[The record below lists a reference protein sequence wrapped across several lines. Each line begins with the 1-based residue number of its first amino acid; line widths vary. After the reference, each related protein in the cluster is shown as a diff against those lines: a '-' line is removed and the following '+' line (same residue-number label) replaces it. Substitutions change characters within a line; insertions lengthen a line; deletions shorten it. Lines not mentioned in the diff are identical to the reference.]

1 MKKRFLV
8 LFVLFLALSVI
19 TSCKKKEDSTQT
31 GPVVTV
37 AEEKDYERRTFDK
50 DIPTL
55 TVNDDPIVERDTTRE
70 ENIEEE
76 KVEANESRKLSFVY
90 RGGSTLFRST
100 FSSDKGE
107 IKTNI
112 SEEEAKAFVSR
123 LLEENPEYEEI
134 YTVSFSSDTVYLWY
148 PSSTS
153 DDDISALWNKVRD
166 LMDRINGEKA
176 EMKETLKAEINGE
189 EISAVLLDDRAQIAI
204 GENIDKEDIV
214 SFMSYISIANPD
226 LAAKAEYEI
235 EEGNLNLI
243 YKAPMDT
250 EEVRVLW
257 DELVSEVQSF
267 IKGDGRTETEA
278 VEAKGEEVVLPVSSE
293 EEKEEA
299 AVVSPLSSVGK
310 LVNSFS
316 VSLSAVL
323 KYDTG
328 LTSDIRA
335 TFDYSLSSQLSIGV
349 TSGYEIKGYIPML
362 LRLRYDIPQGYGLYT
377 FVESG
382 WRFGING
389 NKGSFIVAPGVGYE
403 LEVLDDF
410 YVYGEFD
417 VQASFGESFK
427 LMPGLSIGGRYSF

>member
-1 MKKRFLV
+1 
-8 LFVLFLALSVI
+8 
-19 TSCKKKEDSTQT
+19 
-31 GPVVTV
+31 
-37 AEEKDYERRTFDK
+37 
-50 DIPTL
+50 
-55 TVNDDPIVERDTTRE
+55 
-70 ENIEEE
+70 
-76 KVEANESRKLSFVY
+76 
-90 RGGSTLFRST
+90 
-100 FSSDKGE
+100 
-107 IKTNI
+107 
-112 SEEEAKAFVSR
+112 
-123 LLEENPEYEEI
+123 
-134 YTVSFSSDTVYLWY
+134 
-148 PSSTS
+148 
-153 DDDISALWNKVRD
+153 
-166 LMDRINGEKA
+166 
-176 EMKETLKAEINGE
+176 
-189 EISAVLLDDRAQIAI
+189 
-204 GENIDKEDIV
+204 
-214 SFMSYISIANPD
+214 MSYISIANPD

-250 EEVRVLW
+250 EEVKVLW
-257 DELVSEVQSF
+257 DELVAEVQSF

-335 TFDYSLSSQLSIGV
+335 TFDYSLSSRLSIGV

>member
-70 ENIEEE
+70 ENIEKE

-153 DDDISALWNKVRD
+153 DDDISAL
-166 LMDRINGEKA
+166 
-176 EMKETLKAEINGE
+176 
-189 EISAVLLDDRAQIAI
+189 
-204 GENIDKEDIV
+204 
-214 SFMSYISIANPD
+214 
-226 LAAKAEYEI
+226 
-235 EEGNLNLI
+235 
-243 YKAPMDT
+243 
-250 EEVRVLW
+250 
-257 DELVSEVQSF
+257 
-267 IKGDGRTETEA
+267 
-278 VEAKGEEVVLPVSSE
+278 
-293 EEKEEA
+293 
-299 AVVSPLSSVGK
+299 
-310 LVNSFS
+310 
-316 VSLSAVL
+316 
-323 KYDTG
+323 
-328 LTSDIRA
+328 
-335 TFDYSLSSQLSIGV
+335 
-349 TSGYEIKGYIPML
+349 
-362 LRLRYDIPQGYGLYT
+362 
-377 FVESG
+377 
-382 WRFGING
+382 
-389 NKGSFIVAPGVGYE
+389 
-403 LEVLDDF
+403 
-410 YVYGEFD
+410 
-417 VQASFGESFK
+417 
-427 LMPGLSIGGRYSF
+427 